1 MIQAHKRKGH
11 GIHLTCSITKK
22 EMHLVGTLFVDD
34 TGLEHFNVTKNK
46 MVTEAHEKSRAVSS
60 IGVEY

>member
-11 GIHLTCSITKK
+11 GIHLTCLITKK

-34 TGLEHFNVTKNK
+34 TNLEHFNVTKNE
-46 MVTEAHEKSRAVSS
+46 MATEAHEEMQSS
-60 IGVEY
+60 ILNWG